1 MLISPAVLALN
12 GVSFTLTLL
21 LLMAGG
27 FALQVIRH
35 WDIGSGSE
43 RQLELERRTYLIST
57 LVTWCFAAAV
67 LSLLLFVYNA
77 EQMSRQF
84 VGAMCATGVL
94 NAHPMG
100 WPTLFLKIL
109 IFFAGAAW
117 LMLNRLDNQA
127 PDYPLVRVKYG
138 LLLGLLPLV
147 ALESGVQ
154 LRYFLGLNP
163 DVITSCCGSLF
174 TAEGAGVAATVS
186 AFDPASSLMAMYG
199 TGVLVLGLGLLH
211 GWRMGSGGSGMA
223 FSLSASLAFAAAL
236 AAIVS
241 CVALYIYAH
250 PHHHCPF
257 CILKGGHGFVGYWL
271 YVPLF
276 AATALALGVG
286 LISPWR
292 RVPTLQAAVRADGR
306 RFTALALALF
316 ALFYGVATLA
326 ILTSSLRMEGVW
338 W

>member
-1 MLISPAVLALN
+1 VLISPAVLALN
-12 GVSFTLTLL
+12 GVSFTVTLL
-21 LLMAGG
+21 MVMAAG
-27 FALQVIRH
+27 FGLQVVRH
-35 WDIGSGSE
+35 WDIRSGSE
-43 RQLELERRTYLIST
+43 RQLSLERRTYLIST

-77 EQMSRQF
+77 EQMATQF

-94 NAHPMG
+94 NAHPLG

-109 IFFAGAAW
+109 VFFAGAAW

-127 PDYPLVRVKYG
+127 PDYPLIRVKYWM
-138 LLLGLLPLV
+138 LLGLLPLV
-147 ALESGVQ
+147 AMEAGVQ

-174 TAEGAGVAATVS
+174 TAEGEGVAATVS
-186 AFDPASSLMAMYG
+186 ALDPAWSLAALY
-199 TGVLVLGLGLLH
+199 
-211 GWRMGSGGSGMA
+211 GSGLVVLSLGALHVWRVLAGGGGIA
-223 FSLSASLAFAAAL
+223 FSLSSTLAFVAAL

-241 CVALYIYAH
+241 CVALYIYEH

-276 AATALALGVG
+276 TATALALGVG
-286 LISPWR
+286 LISPWGR
-292 RVPTLQAAVRADGR
+292 IPSLKVAVRADGR
-306 RFTALALALF
+306 RFTALSLALF
-316 ALFYGVATLA
+316 AVFYGVATYS
-326 ILTSSLRMEGVW
+326 ILTSNLRMEGVW

>member
-12 GVSFTLTLL
+12 GVSFTVTLL
-21 LLMAGG
+21 LLMAAG
-27 FALQVIRH
+27 FGVQVLRH
-35 WDIGSGSE
+35 WDITSGSE

-57 LVTWCFAAAV
+57 LVTWCVAAAV
-67 LSLLLFVYNA
+67 ISLLLFVYNA
-77 EQMSRQF
+77 EQMATQF

-94 NAHPMG
+94 NAHPLG
-100 WPTLFLKIL
+100 WPTLLLKIL
-109 IFFAGAAW
+109 VFFAGAAW

-138 LLLGLLPLV
+138 LLLVLLPLV
-147 ALESGVQ
+147 ALEAAVQ
-154 LRYFLGLNP
+154 IRYFLGLNP

-174 TAEGAGVAATVS
+174 TADGEGVAATVS
-186 AFDPASSLMAMYG
+186 GLDPAWSLVALYG
-199 TGVLVLGLGLLH
+199 SALLVLGAGLVH
-211 GWRMGSGGSGMA
+211 GWRARSSGSGAGFALSGV
-223 FSLSASLAFAAAL
+223 LAFVAAL

-241 CVALYIYAH
+241 CVALYIYEH

-286 LISPWR
+286 LIAPWG
-292 RVPTLQAAVRADGR
+292 RVPSLASAVREDGR

-316 ALFYGVATLA
+316 ALFYGVATFA
-326 ILTSSLRMEGVW
+326 ILTSNLTMQGVW

>member
-12 GVSFTLTLL
+12 GVSITVTLL
-21 LLMAGG
+21 LLLATG
-27 FALQVIRH
+27 FALQVLRH
-35 WDIGSGSE
+35 WDIRSGSE

-57 LVTWCFAAAV
+57 LVAWSFAAAV
-67 LSLLLFVYNA
+67 VSLLLFVYNA
-77 EQMSRQF
+77 EQMATQF

-94 NAHPMG
+94 NAHPLG
-100 WPTLFLKIL
+100 WPTLLLKVL
-109 IFFAGAAW
+109 VFFAGGAW

-127 PDYPLVRVKYG
+127 TDYPLVRIKYG

-147 ALESGVQ
+147 ALEAGVQ

-174 TAEGAGVAATVS
+174 TAEGDGVAATVS
-186 AFDPASSLMAMYG
+186 GLDPAWSLVALYG
-199 TGVLVLGLGLLH
+199 SGLLVLGLGLFQR
-211 GWRMGSGGSGMA
+211 WRMGTVAGGIG
-223 FSLSASLAFAAAL
+223 FSLAGVLAFVAAL

-241 CVALYIYAH
+241 CVALYVYEH

-276 AATALALGVG
+276 TATALALGVG
-286 LISPWR
+286 VISPWGR
-292 RVPTLQAAVRADGR
+292 IPSLQAAVQADGR
-306 RFTALALALF
+306 RFTALALVLF
-316 ALFYGVATLA
+316 ALFYGVASLA
-326 ILTSSLRMEGVW
+326 ILTSNLTMEGVW

>member
-21 LLMAGG
+21 LLMAAV
-27 FALQVIRH
+27 FALQVLRH

-57 LVTWCFAAAV
+57 LVTWSFAAAV
-67 LSLLLFVYNA
+67 VSLLLFVYNA
-77 EQMSRQF
+77 EQMATQF

-94 NAHPMG
+94 NAHPLG
-100 WPTLFLKIL
+100 WPTLLLKIL

-138 LLLGLLPLV
+138 LLLVLSPLM
-147 ALESGVQ
+147 ALEAGVQ

-174 TAEGAGVAATVS
+174 TAEGDGVAATVS
-186 AFDPASSLMAMYG
+186 ALDPAWSMAALYG
-199 TGVLVLGLGLLH
+199 SGLLVLGLGLVH
-211 GWRMGSGGSGMA
+211 GWRMRSGGSGMA
-223 FSLSASLAFAAAL
+223 FSLAGGLAFVAAL

-241 CVALYIYAH
+241 CVALYIYEH

-276 AATALALGVG
+276 TASALALGVG
-286 LISPWR
+286 LISPWGR
-292 RVPTLQAAVRADGR
+292 IPSLRAAVRADGR

-326 ILTSSLRMEGVW
+326 ILTSNLTMEGVW